1 MAAAVARRSRT
12 GPHRSA
18 ATMLERASTAQNAAV
33 TDIASPAVQHVGVVG
48 GGLMGSGIAEVNAR
62 AGADVVLVEVNE
74 QAVDSA
80 RARIGSSLDRALN
93 RGKITADVVESL
105 TSRISYTT
113 ELDAL
118 ADRELVI
125 EAATEVESVKL
136 ELFRKVGAV
145 LTDDEAILVS
155 NTSSIPIVKLGAVS
169 GRPKRVM
176 GVHFFNPAPVMQLV
190 ELIPSLTTAP
200 DTVERMRGYVTG
212 QLGKQPIEA
221 TDRAGFVV
229 NSLLVPYLL
238 SAIRMYEAG
247 YASAKDIDQGMVLG
261 CGHPMGPL
269 ALCDLIGLDT
279 IRAIGVSMYQ
289 EFKEPLYSPP
299 PLLDRMV
306 EAGLVGRKSKQG
318 FYPYP

>member
-1 MAAAVARRSRT
+1 
-12 GPHRSA
+12 
-18 ATMLERASTAQNAAV
+18 
-33 TDIASPAVQHVGVVG
+33 
-48 GGLMGSGIAEVNAR
+48 MGSGIAEVNAR
-62 AGADVVLVEVNE
+62 AGAEVLLVEVDE
-74 QAVDSA
+74 PAVEAA

-93 RGKITADVVESL
+93 RGKLSADDVDAL
-105 TSRISYTT
+105 TSRIAYTT
-113 ELDAL
+113 EVDAL

-125 EAATEVESVKL
+125 EAASEDEQIKL
-136 ELFRKVGAV
+136 ELFRRLGSV
-145 LTDDEAILVS
+145 LDADDALVVS

-169 GRPKRVM
+169 GRPRQVM

-200 DTVERMRGYVTG
+200 ETLERMRGYVSE
-212 QLGKQPIEA
+212 QLGKQPIDA

-279 IRAIGVSMYQ
+279 VRAIGVSMYA
-289 EFKEPLYSPP
+289 EFKEQLYAPP
-299 PLLDRMV
+299 PLLERMV
-306 EAGLVGRKSKQG
+306 DAGLVGRKAKQG

>member
-1 MAAAVARRSRT
+1 MTDTTTARDTVAPPSRI
-12 GPHRSA
+12 G
-18 ATMLERASTAQNAAV
+18 
-33 TDIASPAVQHVGVVG
+33 IVG

-74 QAVDSA
+74 QAVEGA
-80 RARIGSSLDRALN
+80 RGRITSSLERAQH
-93 RGKITADVVESL
+93 RGKLSAEDAATL
-105 TSRISYTT
+105 TSRISYETT
-113 ELDAL
+113 LDAL

-125 EAATEVESVKL
+125 EAASEDENIKL
-136 ELFRKVGAV
+136 DLFRRLGA
-145 LTDDEAILVS
+145 LLDSPDALLVS

-169 GRPKRVM
+169 GRADRVM

-200 DTVERMRGYVTG
+200 ATLERMRSFVRE
-212 QLGKQPIEA
+212 QLGKQPIDA

-247 YASAKDIDQGMVLG
+247 YASAVDIDQGMVLG
-261 CGHPMGPL
+261 CAHPMGPL

-279 IRAIGVSMYQ
+279 VRAIGVSMYQ

-299 PLLDRMV
+299 PLLERMV
-306 EAGLVGRKSKQG
+306 DAGLVGRKSKQG